1 MIQSGKMKRV
11 FMKSLLTAANKALVL
26 VLLATFCSVA
36 ARAQGAQSAK
46 IQIDHLNKLAE
57 KAQEVVEVTLDER
70 LLQLAAKFLSNNN
83 PTEAKVKEI
92 ISGLK
97 GVYVRVLEFDK
108 PGEYAPSDIETIRAQ
123 LRQPGWQKIVG
134 VFSRRGGD
142 NVDVHLKLQGED
154 IVGLAIIAAD
164 PTQLTV
170 VNVIGPID
178 LEKLRQLEGQLGIP
192 KLDLEKGGKGRTRN

>member
-1 MIQSGKMKRV
+1 
-11 FMKSLLTAANKALVL
+11 MKSLLTAANKAFVL
-26 VLLATFCSVA
+26 ILLAAFCSA
-36 ARAQGAQSAK
+36 TARAQDVQSAK

-70 LLQLAAKFLSNNN
+70 LLQLAAKFLSNSN

-108 PGEYAPSDIETIRAQ
+108 PGEYALSDIETIRAQ

-134 VFSRRGGD
+134 VYSRRGGD
-142 NVDVHLKLQGED
+142 NVDVHLKLQGEN
-154 IVGLAIIAAD
+154 IIGLAIIAAD
-164 PTQLTV
+164 PTELTF

-192 KLDLEKGGKGRTRN
+192 KLDLEKGSKGKTRN

>member
-1 MIQSGKMKRV
+1 MKRIAMT
-11 FMKSLLTAANKALVL
+11 MKKVIVLILLSAFCAA
-26 VLLATFCSVA
+26 A
-36 ARAQGAQSAK
+36 AQAQDARL
-46 IQIDHLNKLAE
+46 QIDHLNKLAE
-57 KAQEVVEVTLDER
+57 KAGEVVEVTLDER
-70 LLQLAAKFLSNNN
+70 LLQLAAKFLSNQN

-108 PGEYAPSDIETIRAQ
+108 PGEYAQSDLETIRSQ

-142 NVDVHLKLQGED
+142 NVDVHLKMQGD
-154 IVGLAIIAAD
+154 NVLGLAIIAAD

-192 KLDLEKGGKGRTRN
+192 KLDLEKGSRGKPRN

>member
-1 MIQSGKMKRV
+1 MK
-11 FMKSLLTAANKALVL
+11 LLLAIANKMIVL
-26 VLLATFCSVA
+26 ILLAAFCSA
-36 ARAQGAQSAK
+36 ARAQDAQSAK
-46 IQIDHLNKLAE
+46 LQIDHLNRLAE
-57 KAQEVVEVTLDER
+57 KAEQVIEVTLDER
-70 LLQLAAKFLSNNN
+70 LLQLAARFLSNNN

-92 ISGLK
+92 VAGLK
-97 GVYVRVLEFDK
+97 GVYVRVFEFSK
-108 PGEYAPSDIETIRAQ
+108 PGEYSLSDIETIRSQ
-123 LRQPGWQKIVG
+123 LRQPGWRKIVG

-164 PTQLTV
+164 PTELTV

-192 KLDLEKGGKGRTRN
+192 KLDLEKGGKGKTRN